1 MAKVEIGVEEVEKT
15 VKVEEE
21 VFILKMN
28 REEAQ
33 VVRDVLGS
41 LYYENP
47 AFPVFGALSDAGLSR
62 VYQTVNLDGWNIETI
77 YLERGGSK

>member
-47 AFPVFGALSDAGLSR
+47 AFPVYCALSDAGFDR
-62 VYQTVNLDGWNIETI
+62 VYFLRNLEGGRAGTI
-77 YLERGGSK
+77 YLERKAGK

>member
-47 AFPVFGALSDAGLSR
+47 AFPVYCALSDAGLSR